1 VLQIVNKAICWYLIE
16 KQQIYKIKLS
26 FSLNMIA
33 LLLLRILFLIM
44 ENIGQNIYLS
54 KPRSFLVD
62 DFWFCLNNLNEVR
75 FVSNS

>member
-1 VLQIVNKAICWYLIE
+1 
-16 KQQIYKIKLS
+16 
-26 FSLNMIA
+26 MIA

-62 DFWFCLNNLNEVR
+62 DF
-75 FVSNS
+75 